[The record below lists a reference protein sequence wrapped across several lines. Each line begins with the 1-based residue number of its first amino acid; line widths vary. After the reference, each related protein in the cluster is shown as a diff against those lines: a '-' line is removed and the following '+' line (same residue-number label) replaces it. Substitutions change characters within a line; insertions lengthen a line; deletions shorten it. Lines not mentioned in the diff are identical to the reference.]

1 MTFFTMSYILYTLH
15 SMYYQGAQDTSLP
28 APPSTSLM
36 QTQFAARREATQPPP
51 SAGGSL
57 PLDAAGTADDRMAQA
72 DPNTRGMA
80 GQTKTSARERML
92 GYTEMYSPGIGDAR
106 QKVDTYANNLK
117 TGNIGEIAKDSTT
130 QMLDTVSSTTGIP
143 LNMMKDS
150 NAYNANA
157 IALIILIQLAVTV
170 TLDLI
175 IGYLLYLIWKQNC
188 MFRRRAVFKAHKN
201 QLTGNLEPAGLF
213 GCFSF
218 NLQQMVEAILC
229 PWCVISENLEKEK
242 PYEDREPVIPFST
255 VCYHF
260 CLGKLTCAVGDTC
273 LFWCFCCPFQGF
285 YGAFITVAQRLRL
298 SKLPEGVQ
306 SQTSCCTECV
316 QVYACTAPC
325 GNMQVAEFL
334 EHHDRHYGGD
344 PDEGDALTA
353 RSSRKGL
360 SARDLLQADA
370 QQW

>member
-1 MTFFTMSYILYTLH
+1 MTFFTMSYVLYTLH

-28 APPSTSLM
+28 APPSASLL
-36 QTQFAARREATQPPP
+36 QTQFAARREATQPLP
-51 SAGGSL
+51 SARGSL
-57 PLDAAGTADDRMAQA
+57 PLKAAGIADGRTAPQA
-72 DPNTRGMA
+72 DPQTSGKA
-80 GQTKTSARERML
+80 GPKTSARERML

-106 QKVDTYANNLK
+106 QKMDQYANNLK
-117 TGNIGEIAKDSTT
+117 TGNIGALAKDSTT
-130 QMLDTVSSTTGIP
+130 QMLETVSSTTGVP
-143 LNMMKDS
+143 LHMLQDS
-150 NAYNANA
+150 NTFNANA
-157 IALIILIQLAVTV
+157 IATVILIQLGVV
-170 TLDLI
+170 VILDLI
-175 IGYLLYLIWKQNC
+175 IGYILYLIWKQNC

-201 QLTGNLEPAGLF
+201 QLTGDLEPAGLF

-218 NLQQMVEAILC
+218 NVQHMVEAMLC

-285 YGAFITVAQRLRL
+285 YGACITIAQRLRL
-298 SKLPEGVQ
+298 SKLPDGVP
-306 SQTSCCTECV
+306 SQTNCCSECV

-334 EHHDRHYGGD
+334 EHHDKLFGGD

-360 SARDLLQADA
+360 SARDLKEGA